1 MKNRHVVGNKDR
13 KKYFFMIKDAFPDID
28 IPSKSKMEIAK
39 IIKYV
44 GKLHKELK
52 SVQIY
57 VRKNNDTYYYH
68 NYSMIITSP
77 KQLFLEEECLPL
89 SEKDLNSLKDLIERC
104 KKDEGDKIGN
114 FCRIEEKYKSRKTT
128 VIRTKKDKLLFYAP
142 TVFDILKKY
151 PESKIVSLGE
161 KGYLLHLALD
171 PVNLYIMNREESDLL
186 ENFFRG

>member
-1 MKNRHVVGNKDR
+1 
-13 KKYFFMIKDAFPDID
+13 
-28 IPSKSKMEIAK
+28 MEIAK
-39 IIKYV
+39 IIKYA

-52 SVQIY
+52 GVEIY

-68 NYSMIITSP
+68 NYSMIIASP

-89 SEKDLNSLKDLIERC
+89 SEKDLNSLKDLIEKC
-104 KKDEGDKIGN
+104 EKDKGDKIDN
-114 FCRIEEKYKSRKTT
+114 FCRVEVEYKGRKTT
-128 VIRTKKDKLLFYAP
+128 VIKTKKGKILFYAP
-142 TVFDILKKY
+142 AVFDILKKY